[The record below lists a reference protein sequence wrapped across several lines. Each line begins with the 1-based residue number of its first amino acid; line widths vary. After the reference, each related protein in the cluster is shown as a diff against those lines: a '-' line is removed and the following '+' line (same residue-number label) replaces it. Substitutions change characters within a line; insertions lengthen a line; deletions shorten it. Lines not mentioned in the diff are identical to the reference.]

1 MIVSIIHFFSQ
12 LQSSLVNIVHNNSQN
27 GNVFQVYLVSFAM
40 QWNHRMAS
48 LRVAGGHGRQTSC
61 LDARQIQ
68 RVNQQAEVLFGEEHV
83 LEPNFGAP
91 MLVPEA
97 YEHPDEE
104 ELLGVE
110 YTMCQSTSFTAR
122 DYYVQKGT
130 VLDHTLKQ

>member
-1 MIVSIIHFFSQ
+1 MCFRYTWCPLPCSGTTAWHRSV
-12 LQSSLVNIVHNNSQN
+12 SLVV
-27 GNVFQVYLVSFAM
+27 
-40 QWNHRMAS
+40 MA
-48 LRVAGGHGRQTSC
+48 GRRRAWTRGRYSASTSRPRFSSVRSTSWSPT
-61 LDARQIQ
+61 LLQ
-68 RVNQQAEVLFGEEHV
+68 
-83 LEPNFGAP
+83 P

-110 YTMCQSTSFTAR
+110 YAMCQSTSFTAR

>member
-1 MIVSIIHFFSQ
+1 MIVSIIHFISQ

-83 LEPNFGAP
+83 LEPNFAAP

-97 YEHPDEE
+97 YEHP
-104 ELLGVE
+104 
-110 YTMCQSTSFTAR
+110 
-122 DYYVQKGT
+122 
-130 VLDHTLKQ
+130 